1 MCVCVTHQSKGVT
14 EQSQS
19 VLSREISED
28 VENGREKFRRVGHSI
43 ESLTTWV
50 QLRGWKRS
58 VQMRHVCVCECEQ
71 GGQGGSSRIK

>member
-1 MCVCVTHQSKGVT
+1 MCVFASVTHQSKGVT

-50 QLRGWKRS
+50 QLHGRRKKCAYEA
-58 VQMRHVCVCECEQ
+58 CVCL
-71 GGQGGSSRIK
+71 